1 MFKIDEAE
9 KITTHIGAYYLACI
23 DLKKYTI
30 TVEPLANQTNCETT
44 GKILGYRD
52 PVKMDA
58 QVWTNSVCN
67 ELDRLSQGWKNMRE
81 QTQYNSSP
89 TRKNR
94 RIEKQPT

>member
-9 KITTHIGAYYLACI
+9 KITTRIGAYYLACI

-44 GKILGYRD
+44 GKILGYRE

-58 QVWTNSVCN
+58 PVWTNSMFD
-67 ELDRLSQGWKNMRE
+67 ELRCLCQGWKNMR
-81 QTQYNSSP
+81 
-89 TRKNR
+89 
-94 RIEKQPT
+94 